1 MKISKI
7 AVYCGSYI
15 PSEKI
20 YSESAEKLGKFLAAN
35 NITLVFGGSA
45 MGTMKII
52 ADAVL
57 ENNGKAIG
65 VFPAELPK
73 NLLHPGLTEVFYSN
87 NLAERKAKMLELA
100 DALIALPGSM
110 GTWDELFDA
119 LAVCKISRGKKSMPI
134 IALNINGFYNPLK
147 DLINNSVEAG
157 FTSKEASLLLTIID
171 NIDDLANFFD
181 LKIDF
186 LK

>member
-1 MKISKI
+1 MKINSI

-15 PSEKI
+15 PAEKI
-20 YSESAEKLGKFLAAN
+20 YSESAAELGRFLAAN

-57 ENNGKAIG
+57 ENGGKAIG
-65 VFPAELPK
+65 VFPAELPE
-73 NLLHPGLTEVFYSN
+73 NLLQKGLTEVCYSS

-147 DLINNSVEAG
+147 DLIKNSIEAG
-157 FTSKEASLLLTIID
+157 FTTNEAASLLTFID
-171 NIDDLANFFD
+171 NVNDLSDFFNFEY
-181 LKIDF
+181 
-186 LK
+186 